1 MFRYGTC
8 DRINPEA
15 PVPIMKPTRTT
26 GNGGMAIN
34 VFENLKAFGI
44 DCDIV
49 TNDIRPVKTRFV
61 DEISNQM
68 LLRVDESDNIKQI
81 RPKDIDKI
89 KFDDY
94 DAVVISDYDK
104 GFLSTVDIVHIGN
117 SHPLVFMDT
126 KKKIQT
132 WGKFVKFIKIN
143 EKEFNENW
151 SSDFDYDG
159 DLIMTKGKDG
169 AVLNHT

>member
-1 MFRYGTC
+1 MKKVLVIGDSCEDMFRYGTC

-68 LLRVDESDNIKQI
+68 LLTFI
-81 RPKDIDKI
+81 
-89 KFDDY
+89 
-94 DAVVISDYDK
+94 
-104 GFLSTVDIVHIGN
+104 FLFH
-117 SHPLVFMDT
+117 
-126 KKKIQT
+126 Q
-132 WGKFVKFIKIN
+132 
-143 EKEFNENW
+143 
-151 SSDFDYDG
+151 
-159 DLIMTKGKDG
+159 
-169 AVLNHT
+169 